1 MPFYIRKGLS
11 SCCSACPWITHTVRE
26 KKVGLVGSHKE
37 SQMQFFKLSAFGPL
51 ISFGTPPRIKI
62 AWRLW
67 LSYLHLRLIC
77 TGQQLCEMQQ
87 KIYEQEKQIQKL
99 SSSLV
104 LEHQWEVVRGP
115 HTNDSHSQDFKT
127 LHIFTQMPWTQSYV
141 HIGPHFRAQFSYTH
155 KYMKYIRMYV

>member
-11 SCCSACPWITHTVRE
+11 SCCSACPWITHAVRE

-67 LSYLHLRLIC
+67 LSYLHLEADLHWPAAVWDATENLWARK
-77 TGQQLCEMQQ
+77 TDSEAFQQLGSGTSMGSCER
-87 KIYEQEKQIQKL
+87 
-99 SSSLV
+99 SS
-104 LEHQWEVVRGP
+104 HKWQPFARF
-115 HTNDSHSQDFKT
+115 QDFTHLYTDALDTIICSYRPT
-127 LHIFTQMPWTQSYV
+127 LQGTVFV
-141 HIGPHFRAQFSYTH
+141 YT
-155 KYMKYIRMYV
+155 